1 MKRILIYLAA
11 MLFPIIVSGQE
22 STPEKKYD
30 HQMRFGIGGYPVTEW
45 FMYSVSWCDCGP
57 MPPSL
62 NRIYWD
68 SESPLYS
75 TGPISAEFSWLF
87 KDWFT
92 FSLTTAVNVT
102 WENSYDSI
110 NGRRTGVEVGALAYV
125 VPQCRFNWL
134 RRDLVKMYSSIGVG
148 FLAGQDM
155 YDEFLILPVGQISPV
170 GIEVGRKV
178 FGFCELGIGML
189 YTGAKAGIGFRF

>member
-1 MKRILIYLAA
+1 
-11 MLFPIIVSGQE
+11 
-22 STPEKKYD
+22 
-30 HQMRFGIGGYPVTEW
+30 
-45 FMYSVSWCDCGP
+45 
-57 MPPSL
+57 
-62 NRIYWD
+62 
-68 SESPLYS
+68 
-75 TGPISAEFSWLF
+75 
-87 KDWFT
+87 
-92 FSLTTAVNVT
+92 
-102 WENSYDSI
+102 
-110 NGRRTGVEVGALAYV
+110 

-155 YDEFLILPVGQISPV
+155 YDEFLILPVGQVSPV